1 MKHYVFFCFCL
12 CFFEFERL
20 LLGYCWHNGW
30 SKDGYFIFV
39 WHVFVFFLLFF
50 GVFCKAIRGGKM
62 FRKFCGIEEI
72 ILALYTGILAFVPGY
87 LIPERGKLFVFC
99 LYFVVLKHCLPWFDE
114 VASLRV
120 FLILF
125 AVYAFIYFSLPLHQR
140 LHVKNWFSAFSVFLG
155 LYCLRFLTSDIMTL
169 CAFVVFDIFLYFIG
183 GVFSLLVYNF
193 IVPLFIY
200 RKMIFAF
207 FSVLLA
213 VCFIFCIVHLV
224 HGSVSSKLK
233 HPWEVFMQK
242 YLLGTRARYYL
253 FDDDDKKMNSD
264 LDYGHSFLF
273 AIVESYGVFDVI
285 LVSVFVLR
293 YFSLPYTTLFLCFC
307 FTIRT
312 PLYFFVAF
320 YECNAKLTRN
330 KKNCSRNS
338 FFNCRGKGTPAF

>member
-1 MKHYVFFCFCL
+1 
-12 CFFEFERL
+12 
-20 LLGYCWHNGW
+20 
-30 SKDGYFIFV
+30 
-39 WHVFVFFLLFF
+39 
-50 GVFCKAIRGGKM
+50 M
-62 FRKFCGIEEI
+62 F
-72 ILALYTGILAFVPGY
+72 
-87 LIPERGKLFVFC
+87 FC

-140 LHVKNWFSAFSVFLG
+140 LHVKNWFSAFSVFLA
-155 LYCLRFLTSDIMTL
+155 LYCLSFLTSDITTF

-207 FSVLLA
+207 FSVLYV
-213 VCFIFCIVHLV
+213 VCFIFCILHSV
-224 HGSVSSKLK
+224 HGSVSSKLNN
-233 HPWEVFMQK
+233 PWKTYTQK

-253 FDDDDKKMNSD
+253 FGDKEMNSD
-264 LDYGHSFLF
+264 LDHGHSFLF
-273 AIVESYGVFDVI
+273 SIIESYGVFDVI

-307 FTIRT
+307 FTIRS

-338 FFNCRGKGTPAF
+338 FFNCRGKGTTAF